1 MKDVNHMM
9 AIAAQ
14 YYEARR
20 QQILTEWET
29 MQTEAEKQ
37 AEEGSEMEEEWS
49 VCFNN

>member
-1 MKDVNHMM
+1 MM

-20 QQILTEWET
+20 QQILKEWET
-29 MQTEAEKQ
+29 MQTEKQ

>member
-1 MKDVNHMM
+1 MM

-20 QQILTEWET
+20 QQILKEWET

-37 AEEGSEMEEEWS
+37 AEGSEMEEEWS

>member
-1 MKDVNHMM
+1 MM
-9 AIAAQ
+9 ALAAQ
-14 YYEARR
+14 YSEARR
-20 QQILTEWET
+20 QQILKEWET